1 MAIKEEVMKKVY
13 EVEYINERGNFAI
26 QTFGSKA
33 AALKFAKSKEWIQ
46 VNTSNGYII
55 ADNTAF
61 RAMKSLLDETLK
73 IR

>member
-1 MAIKEEVMKKVY
+1 MKKAY

-33 AALKFAKSKEWIQ
+33 AAMKFTKCNDWIR
-46 VNTSNGYII
+46 VNTSDGDII
-55 ADNTAF
+55 ADNTSF
-61 RAMKSLLDETLK
+61 IEMKAALEEACK

>member
-1 MAIKEEVMKKVY
+1 MKKTY

-33 AALKFAKSKEWIQ
+33 AALKFTKCKDWIQ
-46 VNTSNGYII
+46 VNTSDGDII
-55 ADNTAF
+55 ADNT
-61 RAMKSLLDETLK
+61 RILEMKAALDEALK

>member
-1 MAIKEEVMKKVY
+1 MKKTY

-33 AALKFAKSKEWIQ
+33 AALKFTKCQDWIQ
-46 VNTSNGYII
+46 VNTSDGDII
-55 ADNTAF
+55 ADNT
-61 RAMKSLLDETLK
+61 RILEMKAALDEALK

>member
-1 MAIKEEVMKKVY
+1 MKKTY

-33 AALKFAKSKEWIQ
+33 AAMKFTKSADWIQ
-46 VNTSNGYII
+46 VNTSDGDII
-55 ADNTAF
+55 ADNTAI
-61 RAMKSLLDETLK
+61 REMKSLLDEVLK

>member
-1 MAIKEEVMKKVY
+1 MKKAY

-33 AALKFAKSKEWIQ
+33 AAMKFTRSNDWIQ
-46 VNTSNGYII
+46 VNTSDGDII
-55 ADNTAF
+55 ADNTRF
-61 RAMKSLLDETLK
+61 LEMKAALDEALK